1 MKNILLAFVCAVV
14 ASPAFAQTRDYQR
27 TPPGAVATEG
37 VTVTGTFLRT
47 ESGTVL
53 NTHRSS
59 LVVLSEGISGGE
71 RYVLEGP
78 GHVFDR
84 FGQPVS
90 IRAIQPGKG
99 VRVIYAIAPDGARVV
114 DHLEVL

>member
-1 MKNILLAFVCAVV
+1 MKNILIACVCALI
-14 ASPAFAQTRDYQR
+14 ASPVFAQTRNNQG
-27 TPPGAVATEG
+27 TPLGAAEG
-37 VTVTGTFLRT
+37 VTVTGTFLKA
-47 ESGTVL
+47 EPGTVL

-59 LVVLSEGISGGE
+59 LVVLSEGIAANE

-84 FGQPVS
+84 FGQPIS

-99 VRVIYAIAPDGARVV
+99 VRVVYAIASDGARMV
-114 DHLEVL
+114 DHLEVN

>member
-1 MKNILLAFVCAVV
+1 M
-14 ASPAFAQTRDYQR
+14 
-27 TPPGAVATEG
+27 
-37 VTVTGTFLRT
+37 TGTFLKA
-47 ESGTVL
+47 EPGTVL

-59 LVVLSEGISGGE
+59 LVVLSEGISGE

-84 FGQPVS
+84 YGQPVS
-90 IRAIQPGKG
+90 IRAIQAGKG

-114 DHLEVL
+114 DHLEIM

>member
-1 MKNILLAFVCAVV
+1 MKNILFAFVCVLV
-14 ASPAFAQTRDYQR
+14 ASSAFAQTRDYQR
-27 TPPGAVATEG
+27 TPPGAAATEG
-37 VTVTGTFLRT
+37 VTVTGTFLKA
-47 ESGTVL
+47 EPGTVL

-59 LVVLSEGISGGE
+59 LVVLSEGISAGE

-84 FGQPVS
+84 FGQPIS

-99 VRVIYAIAPDGARVV
+99 VRVVYAIAPDGARVV
-114 DHLEVL
+114 DHLELQ